1 MSGSQT
7 SPVASATGR
16 DVGAL
21 DTQVLEKLQETFFYR
36 QFDFCYHSVPPSF
49 GQSTTG
55 TSSPMGMTPYY
66 SLTSPGQTSC
76 WVLLVYPSKEA
87 YNTPNNLLSQ
97 EVSHGRTAVDLLRL
111 SRQCATR
118 PLGRTH

>member
-7 SPVASATGR
+7 SPVRSAASR

-21 DTQVLEKLQETFFYR
+21 DTQVLKKLQETFFYR
-36 QFDFCYHSVPPSF
+36 QFDFRYHSVPPSF

-55 TSSPMGMTPYY
+55 TSSPIGMTPYY
-66 SLTSPGQTSC
+66 SPRFPAQTSC
-76 WVLLVYPSKEA
+76 WVPLVYPWKEA

-97 EVSHGRTAVDLLRL
+97 EVNHGRSAVDLLRL
-111 SRQCATR
+111 SRQ
-118 PLGRTH
+118 